1 MSKNNIIVIPA
12 RGGSIGIPDKNIK
25 IFNGK
30 PLIAHTIE
38 LSKKVETVNKII
50 VSTDSNS
57 IKSIATKFGAETPFK
72 RPDNLSGPDIS
83 VDEVLSH
90 ANSEMINLGYQADCI
105 ILLFVTNP
113 LRNLDQINKCIE
125 MFYKSKADCV
135 FTVNES
141 PAHYTPYW
149 TLIEDKDNNFTYFDG
164 NSLYDGIKR
173 RQDFPEKCYAK
184 NDLVFAINPRNFT
197 NFNSL
202 FGKKNKVLVTEPIY
216 DCDINKIEDWA
227 VCEERF
233 KSLYLK

>member
-1 MSKNNIIVIPA
+1 
-12 RGGSIGIPDKNIK
+12 
-25 IFNGK
+25 
-30 PLIAHTIE
+30 
-38 LSKKVETVNKII
+38 
-50 VSTDSNS
+50 
-57 IKSIATKFGAETPFK
+57 
-72 RPDNLSGPDIS
+72 
-83 VDEVLSH
+83 
-90 ANSEMINLGYQADCI
+90 ADCI

-125 MFYKSKADCV
+125 IFYKSKADCV

-149 TLIEDKDNNFTYFDG
+149 TLVEDKDKNFTYFDG

-173 RQDFPEKCYAK
+173 RQDFPKKCYAK
-184 NDLVFAINPRNFT
+184 NDLVFAVDPKNFA
-197 NFNSL
+197 NYNSL

-216 DCDINKIEDWA
+216 DCDINKIEDWT